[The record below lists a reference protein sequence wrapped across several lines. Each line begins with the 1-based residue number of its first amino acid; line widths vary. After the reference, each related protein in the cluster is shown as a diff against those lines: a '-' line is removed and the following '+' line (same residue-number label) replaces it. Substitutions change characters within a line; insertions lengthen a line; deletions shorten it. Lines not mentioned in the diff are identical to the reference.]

1 MNAEDQEFMRQA
13 LDLARQGR
21 ALASPNPMVGAVIV
35 NSAGEEAGSGFYTY
49 DGLKHAEVLAIEK
62 AGEAASGGTLY
73 VSLEPC
79 CFEGR
84 TPACTEAVFSAGL
97 KRVVAAIED
106 AHPKVSGAGFAQLRQ
121 AGIEVEQAGDFAD
134 EARKLNETVFHFNRT
149 GKPLVILKSASTLDG
164 KIAAPDDNTGWITS
178 DTARK
183 HVQEVRHDCDAIL
196 TGIGTVLADD
206 CLLTDRTGLPRRRPL
221 LRVVVDSLL
230 RLPLNSRLVESVGD
244 DLVVM
249 TTSAAPTKRRQ
260 ALEQTGVPV
269 HVFDGLRGRVD
280 LPAVVNWL
288 GQQQISSLL
297 IEAGAKLNWA
307 ALDLGIADKTLLYYA
322 PKILGGVDSLPM
334 AGGVG
339 RRSRS
344 GAIRLRGVQIHSV
357 GPDEFAVEAYLEK
370 QEPAANEG

>member
-1 MNAEDQEFMRQA
+1 MNAEDHKFMRHA
-13 LDLARQGR
+13 LELARRGR

-35 NSAGEEAGSGFYTY
+35 NSAGEETGSGFYTY

-62 AGEAASGGTLY
+62 AGEEARGGTLY

-84 TPACTEAVFSAGL
+84 TAACTEAVFSAGL

-106 AHPKVSGAGFAQLRQ
+106 AHPKVSGAGFVELRQ
-121 AGIEVEQAGDFAD
+121 AGIEVELAGEFAE
-134 EARKLNETVFHFNRT
+134 EARKLNEAVFHFNRT

-178 DTARK
+178 DTARE
-183 HVQEVRHDCDAIL
+183 HVQQVRHDCDAII

-221 LRVVVDSLL
+221 LRVVTDSLL
-230 RLPLNSRLVESVGD
+230 RLPLDSRLVESASD

-249 TTSAAPTKRRQ
+249 TTSAPPLKRRQ
-260 ALEQTGVPV
+260 ALEKAGVPV
-269 HVFDGLRGRVD
+269 HLFDGPRGRVD
-280 LPAVVNWL
+280 LPAVVDWL
-288 GQQQISSLL
+288 GRQQLVSLL

-307 ALDLGIADKTLLYYA
+307 ALDLGIVDKALLYYA

-334 AGGVG
+334 VGGAG

-344 GAIRLRGVQIHSV
+344 GAIRLRGVQILSV

-370 QEPAANEG
+370 QGAAANEG

>member
-1 MNAEDQEFMRQA
+1 MNAEDHKFMRQA

-49 DGLKHAEVLAIEK
+49 DGLKHAEALAIEQ
-62 AGEAASGGTLY
+62 AGGAARGGTLY

-84 TPACTEAVFSAGL
+84 TAACTAAIFSAGL
-97 KRVVAAIED
+97 KRVVAAVED
-106 AHPKVSGAGFAQLRQ
+106 AHPKVSGAGFDQLRQ
-121 AGIEVEQAGDFAD
+121 AGIEVALAEEFSV
-134 EARKLNETVFHFNRT
+134 EARKLNEAVFHFNRT

-178 DTARK
+178 DTARE
-183 HVQEVRHDCDAIL
+183 HVQQVRHDCDAIL

-206 CLLTDRTGLPRRRPL
+206 CLLSDRTGLPRRRPL
-221 LRVVVDSLL
+221 LRVVADSLL
-230 RLPLNSRLVESVGD
+230 RLPLSSRLVESAND

-249 TTSAAPTKRRQ
+249 TTSAAPAKRRQ
-260 ALEQTGVPV
+260 ALEQAGVSV
-269 HVFDGLRGRVD
+269 HVFDGPRGRVD
-280 LPAVVNWL
+280 LANVVDWL
-288 GQQQISSLL
+288 GQQQHVSLL
-297 IEAGAKLNWA
+297 IEAGTKLNWA
-307 ALDLGIADKTLLYYA
+307 VLELSIVDKTLLYYA

-344 GAIRLRGVQIHSV
+344 DAIRLHGVQIHSV
-357 GPDEFAVEAYLEK
+357 GLDEFAVEAYMEK
-370 QEPAANEG
+370 RDAAADKG

>member
-1 MNAEDQEFMRQA
+1 MNAEDHKFMRQA
-13 LDLARQGR
+13 LDLAHQGR

-49 DGLKHAEVLAIEK
+49 DGLKHAEALAIEQ
-62 AGEAASGGTLY
+62 AGGAARGGTLY

-84 TPACTEAVFSAGL
+84 TAACTAAIFSAGL
-97 KRVVAAIED
+97 KRVVAAVED
-106 AHPKVSGAGFAQLRQ
+106 AHPKVSGAGFDQLRQ
-121 AGIEVEQAGDFAD
+121 AGIEVALAEEFSV
-134 EARKLNETVFHFNRT
+134 EARKLNEAVFHFNRT

-178 DTARK
+178 DTARE
-183 HVQEVRHDCDAIL
+183 HVQQVRHDCDAIL

-206 CLLTDRTGLPRRRPL
+206 CLLSDRTGLPRRRPL
-221 LRVVVDSLL
+221 LRVVADSLL
-230 RLPLNSRLVESVGD
+230 RLPLSSRLVESAND

-249 TTSAAPTKRRQ
+249 TTSAAPAKRRQ
-260 ALEQTGVPV
+260 ALEQAGVSV
-269 HVFDGLRGRVD
+269 HVFDGPRGRVD
-280 LPAVVNWL
+280 LANVVDWL
-288 GQQQISSLL
+288 GQQQHVSLL

-307 ALDLGIADKTLLYYA
+307 VLELSIVDKTLLYYA

-344 GAIRLRGVQIHSV
+344 DAIRLHGVQIHSV
-357 GPDEFAVEAYLEK
+357 GLDEFAVEAYMEK
-370 QEPAANEG
+370 RDAAADKG

>member
-1 MNAEDQEFMRQA
+1 MNAEDHKFMRQA

-49 DGLKHAEVLAIEK
+49 DGLKHAEALAIEQ
-62 AGEAASGGTLY
+62 AGGAARGGTLY

-84 TPACTEAVFSAGL
+84 TAACTAAIFSAGL
-97 KRVVAAIED
+97 KRVVAAVED
-106 AHPKVSGAGFAQLRQ
+106 AHPKVSGAGFDQLRQ
-121 AGIEVEQAGDFAD
+121 AGIEVALAEEFSV
-134 EARKLNETVFHFNRT
+134 EARKLNEAVFHFNRT

-178 DTARK
+178 DTARE
-183 HVQEVRHDCDAIL
+183 HVQQVRHDCDAIL

-206 CLLTDRTGLPRRRPL
+206 CLLSDRTGLPRRRPL
-221 LRVVVDSLL
+221 LRVVADSLL
-230 RLPLNSRLVESVGD
+230 RLPLSSRLVESAND

-249 TTSAAPTKRRQ
+249 TTSAAPAKRRQ
-260 ALEQTGVPV
+260 ALEQAGVSV
-269 HVFDGLRGRVD
+269 HVFDGPRGRVD
-280 LPAVVNWL
+280 LANVVDWL
-288 GQQQISSLL
+288 GQQQHVSLL

-307 ALDLGIADKTLLYYA
+307 VLELGIVDKTLLYYA

-339 RRSRS
+339 CRSRS
-344 GAIRLRGVQIHSV
+344 DAIRLHGVQIHSV
-357 GPDEFAVEAYLEK
+357 GLDEFAVEAYMEK
-370 QEPAANEG
+370 RDAAADKG